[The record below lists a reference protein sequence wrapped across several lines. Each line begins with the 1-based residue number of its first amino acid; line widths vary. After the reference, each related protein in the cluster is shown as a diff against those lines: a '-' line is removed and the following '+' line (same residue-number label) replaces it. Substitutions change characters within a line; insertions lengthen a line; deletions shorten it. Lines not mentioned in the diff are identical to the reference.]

1 MATSNIIQLATYP
14 QNTRVTPSSASS
26 YNALSM
32 SFTKRSSTSDLIIQ
46 TTIPVRGGS
55 NGNYSYV
62 EIDGV
67 KKRTGITKTYYSGEH
82 MIIINQCWTG
92 LSSGVKD
99 IKFGWMTNNGNADTH
114 WSVLHPNST
123 DDSRNRQT
131 GSNWLVWE
139 VDGVQA
145 VESTSTYGTTQ
156 DNPAPSAS
164 AILEVNPSASTGMY
178 WIQNSLMGTPA
189 QVYCDMSYDGGG
201 WMLLAY
207 GYVNSTGDDSAN
219 KNIPNLNHNGTQ
231 YSYSPTSRASSNG
244 LVSPNGGQ
252 QTAVKLTQKSRYI
265 MFAAGSNPS
274 SGGINSYDYVYRME
288 IPGPTQV
295 TFQNHS
301 FYINSNLTI
310 ASVTVNGLKGDVGT
324 WTRWTFVESLGASW
338 SDSFPS
344 GYGFVSNYNVRG
356 WNGDGGPF
364 FPSIH
369 SGEGYT
375 GGYRPSSNGYVSLPD
390 VGNSAGGST
399 SYTYRGWYG
408 PTTVNRTGQTSIWV
422 K

>member
-1 MATSNIIQLATYP
+1 MATSNIVQLATYP
-14 QNTRVTPSSASS
+14 QNTRLTSSSSSS
-26 YNALSM
+26 YTAITM
-32 SFTKRSSTSDLIIQ
+32 SFTKRSDTSDLIIQ

-62 EIDGV
+62 EIDTV
-67 KKRTGITKTYYSGEH
+67 KRRTGITKTYYGGEH
-82 MIIINQCWTG
+82 MIVINQCWSG
-92 LSSGVKD
+92 LSSGAKT
-99 IKFGWMTNNGNADTH
+99 IKFGWQTNNNASDQH
-114 WSVLHPNST
+114 WTVLHPNNT
-123 DDSRNRQT
+123 DDARNRQT
-131 GSNWLVWE
+131 GSNWLIWE
-139 VDGVQA
+139 VEGVQA
-145 VESTSTYGTTQ
+145 VTSPSTYGTTE
-156 DNPAPSAS
+156 DNPASSAS

-178 WIQNSLMGTPA
+178 WIKNALMGTAA

-231 YSYSPTSRASSNG
+231 YSYNPTARNSSNG
-244 LVSPNGGQ
+244 LVSPNRGQ
-252 QTAVKLTQKSRYI
+252 QTAVKLTQKAKQI
-265 MFAAGSNPS
+265 IFAAGANPS
-274 SGGINSYDYVYRME
+274 TGGVNSYDYVYRID
-288 IPGPTQV
+288 IPVPANQV

-301 FYINSNLTI
+301 YYLISSLTV
-310 ASVTVNGLKGDVGT
+310 AQVNVVGT
-324 WTRWTFVESLGASW
+324 WTRWTFAESLGATW
-338 SDSFPS
+338 SDSYPT
-344 GYGFVSNYNVRG
+344 GYGFVNNYNVRG
-356 WNGDGGPF
+356 WNSDGGPF

-375 GGYRPSSNGYVSLPD
+375 GGYRPSSNSYISAPD

-408 PTTVNRTGQTSIWV
+408 PTTTGRTGQTSIWV